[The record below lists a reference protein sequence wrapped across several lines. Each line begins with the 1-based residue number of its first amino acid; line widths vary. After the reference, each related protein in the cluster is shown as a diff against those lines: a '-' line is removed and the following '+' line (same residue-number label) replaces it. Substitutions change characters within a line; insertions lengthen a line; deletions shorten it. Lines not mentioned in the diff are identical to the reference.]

1 MLFAQDRNQIRQ
13 MFFSAWQKHRDQLP
27 REPLEDVIIN
37 VILMHPEYHAS
48 LEQRENTEDK
58 DYTPEMGESNP
69 FLHMGLHIAI
79 HEQLAT
85 GQPPGIT
92 ALHQQLL
99 RKYPD
104 RHEVEHHMMECLAE
118 IVWQA
123 QRDKVMPDTE
133 QYLEKLKRL
142 L

>member
-1 MLFAQDRNQIRQ
+1 MFFGQDRNQIRQ
-13 MFFSAWQKHRDQLP
+13 MYFNAWQKHLKQLP

-48 LEQRENTEDK
+48 IEQPDKSEDK
-58 DYTPEMGESNP
+58 DYTRRWRNQS

-79 HEQLAT
+79 HEQLGT
-85 GQPPGIT
+85 GQPPGIN

-99 RKYPD
+99 VKYQD
-104 RHEVEHHMMECLAE
+104 THEVEHHMMECLAE
-118 IVWQA
+118 VLWQA
-123 QRDKVMPDTE
+123 QRDNSMPDIE
-133 QYLEKLKRL
+133 EYLEKLKQL